1 MNMPRFSA
9 ITAVKIIGFLV
20 LFNIVFSFIQ
30 KKIDQKA

>member
-1 MNMPRFSA
+1 MNMPRFNPINA
-9 ITAVKIIGFLV
+9 LKVIGFLV